1 MLEYK
6 ECMELISELKEDI
19 AEFGENEVVC
29 VWCRNDDGIAMY
41 INYDFITKEKPI
53 TSDELDAG
61 EYLKT
66 MTMGDLLKALEEQ
79 SEIL

>member
-6 ECMELISELKEDI
+6 ECMELISELKKDI

-29 VWCRNDDGIAMY
+29 VWCKDEDNITFY
-41 INYDFITKEKPI
+41 TNYDFIEEENPI
-53 TSDELDAG
+53 TPDELDTG

-66 MTMGDLLKALEEQ
+66 MTMGELLEAIEEQ
-79 SEIL
+79 NELL